1 MFSNVQRRVSRQSHY
16 KEEQPSGQVRI
27 DHRQLPRRQPDGRR
41 SQVVAP
47 AATAAEVGSAKIP
60 PTETEVEAFAT
71 ATGMMGGGKKKA
83 IAGQIEL
90 MDCD

>member
-1 MFSNVQRRVSRQSHY
+1 MPLLVATPPVFAGCAHCRRGIALQRDDIPMR
-16 KEEQPSGQVRI
+16 PSV
-27 DHRQLPRRQPDGRR
+27 DF
-41 SQVVAP
+41 
-47 AATAAEVGSAKIP
+47 

-71 ATGMMGGGKKKA
+71 ATGMVGGGKKKA